1 MKASYLISKDK
12 QRKVL
17 VVNFMQKYFKDLGFK
32 EYKYKKNSF
41 KFFKHI
47 KIYISKLLLV
57 LNNSKIHFG
66 NPPKKKL

>member
-32 EYKYKKNSF
+32 EYKYKKT
-41 KFFKHI
+41 
-47 KIYISKLLLV
+47 LL
-57 LNNSKIHFG
+57 NFSNI
-66 NPPKKKL
+66 